1 MSGKLLE
8 GLRWML
14 LLALAASAGPAAAQK
29 YPVRPLRLLVPFG
42 PGGVGDLTARA
53 VAQKMSENM
62 GQQVI
67 IDNRPSAGGI
77 VATEMVAKAEPDGYT
92 LLLLNNTNT
101 VSAALFRKLPYDT
114 VKDFAMVSTLGGF
127 SIAVVVS
134 PDSQLKSVK
143 DVIAQARANPNK
155 LNIGTIN
162 IGSTQNL
169 AAELFKSMAGID
181 VVTVPFNS
189 TGAVIT
195 ALRGNNV
202 QVAFDFLPALLG
214 QIKAGGLRA
223 LAVTPPKR
231 YSVLP
236 EVPTVAESGVPGY
249 EVTGWN
255 GIAVPAKTPKALIE
269 RLNKEVHAAVNAP
282 DVAKRLQEVGV
293 EQRLS
298 TPEGMREFVIADI
311 AKWNGVI
318 DKAKIQ
324 RQ

>member
-1 MSGKLLE
+1 
-8 GLRWML
+8 
-14 LLALAASAGPAAAQK
+14 
-29 YPVRPLRLLVPFG
+29 
-42 PGGVGDLTARA
+42 
-53 VAQKMSENM
+53 
-62 GQQVI
+62 
-67 IDNRPSAGGI
+67 